1 MCHAIPAEVI
11 EILPGDRARVEF
23 AGVAKEIST
32 ELLEDVTVG
41 DWVIVHVGYA
51 LSKMDV
57 REAERTLAALAELN
71 NAMAPEDV
79 GVTE

>member
-11 EILPGDRARVEF
+11 EILHGDRVRVDF
-23 AGVAKEIST
+23 AGVSKEIST
-32 ELLEDVTVG
+32 ELLEDVALG

-51 LSKMDV
+51 LSKMDA
-57 REAERTLAALAELN
+57 REAEHTLEALAELN

-79 GVTE
+79 GAAE

>member
-11 EILPGDRARVEF
+11 EILPGDRVRVDF
-23 AGVAKEIST
+23 AGVAKKIST
-32 ELLEDVTVG
+32 ELLEDVAVG

-51 LSKMDV
+51 LSKMGA

-71 NAMAPEDV
+71 DAMAPEDV

>member
-1 MCHAIPAEVI
+1 MCHALPAEVI
-11 EILPGDRARVEF
+11 EILPGDRARVDF

-32 ELLEDVTVG
+32 GLLEDVVLG

-51 LSKMDV
+51 LSKMDA

-71 NAMAPEDV
+71 NAMAAKDMGAAE
-79 GVTE
+79 